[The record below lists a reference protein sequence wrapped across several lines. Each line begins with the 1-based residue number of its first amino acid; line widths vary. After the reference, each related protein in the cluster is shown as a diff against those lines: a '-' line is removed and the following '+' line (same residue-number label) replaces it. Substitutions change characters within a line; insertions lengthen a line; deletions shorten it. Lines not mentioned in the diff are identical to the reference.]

1 MPRNAREKIECGIYH
16 ISIRGNNKQDIFL
29 DDRDRIEYLAR
40 LQRYKE
46 TYKVGIYAYCLMT
59 NHVHLLVFDNGQDI
73 SRFMQGLN
81 LSYVIYFN
89 NKYKRSGHL
98 FQDRFT
104 SSVVDNEQYLF
115 QVSKYIHLN
124 PIKAKLVKKP
134 EEYRWSSYCNYIGSK
149 NDEIVD
155 VDFILNEYGGENYQ
169 SKLLYKNYVEENI
182 ENIED
187 SYNTQEEIATTQDE
201 RKDKLSLKG
210 IVKVEP
216 NILIKKLEEYW
227 KASIEDIMGN
237 KTQKYRREMTIY
249 LMALI
254 ARLSYKTISLLLNM
268 RDVYIS
274 FNIKKIVEM
283 MIKDI
288 SVMREREYIIE
299 ILED

>member
-1 MPRNAREKIECGIYH
+1 MPRKARDKTECGIYH
-16 ISIRGNNKQDIFL
+16 ISIRGNNKQDIFI
-29 DDRDRIEYLAR
+29 DDQDRIEYLAR

-115 QVSKYIHLN
+115 QVSRYIHLN

-134 EEYRWSSYCNYIGSK
+134 EEYRWSSYCNYIGTQ

-155 VDFILNEYGGENYQ
+155 VNFILNEYGVEDYQ
-169 SKLLYKNYVEENI
+169 SKFLYKCYVEENI
-182 ENIED
+182 ED
-187 SYNTQEEIATTQDE
+187 SGNVQEEIASAQDE

-210 IVKVEP
+210 IIKVDP
-216 NILIKKLEEYW
+216 NILINKLEEYW
-227 KASIEDIMGN
+227 GENIEGIIGN
-237 KTQKYRREMTIY
+237 NTQKCRREMTIY
-249 LMALI
+249 LIALI
-254 ARLSYKTISLLLNM
+254 ARLSYKRISLLFNM

-274 FNIKKIVEM
+274 FNIKKIVET

-288 SVMREREYIIE
+288 SVMSEREYIIAM
-299 ILED
+299 LEK

>member
-1 MPRNAREKIECGIYH
+1 
-16 ISIRGNNKQDIFL
+16 
-29 DDRDRIEYLAR
+29 
-40 LQRYKE
+40 
-46 TYKVGIYAYCLMT
+46 MT

-134 EEYRWSSYCNYIGSK
+134 EEYRWSSYCSYIGSK
-149 NDEIVD
+149 NDGIVD
-155 VDFILNEYGGENYQ
+155 VNFILNEYGDENDQ
-169 SKLLYKNYVEENI
+169 DKLLYKHYVE

-187 SYNTQEEIATTQDE
+187 SYNTQEEIAITQDE

-210 IVKVEP
+210 IVRIEP

-227 KASIEDIMGN
+227 KVNIEEIMGN

-249 LMALI
+249 LIALI
-254 ARLSYKTISLLLNM
+254 ARLSYKTISLLFNM

-274 FNIKKIVEM
+274 LNIKKIVET

-288 SVMREREYIIE
+288 SVMSEREYIIE
-299 ILED
+299 ILEN